1 MDIRIG
7 IREVA
12 REVTLESNQAASE
25 VEALVTAALSG
36 ESQVLTLEDTHGR
49 KVIVPAVHIGYVD
62 LGSEDRGR
70 VGFGTV

>member
-12 REVTLESNQAASE
+12 RELSVESRQSADE
-25 VEALVTAALSG
+25 VEALVNAALAG
-36 ESQVLTLEDTHGR
+36 ETAVLRLEDSQGR
-49 KVIVPAVHIGYVD
+49 RVLVPSAHIGYVD

-70 VGFGTV
+70 VGFGTA

>member
-7 IREVA
+7 IRDVA
-12 REVTLESNQAASE
+12 REVTLESKQQASE

-36 ESQVLTLEDTHGR
+36 QSPVLTLEDAHGR
-49 KVIVPAVHIGYVD
+49 RVMVPSAHIGYVD

-70 VGFGTV
+70 VGFGTP

>member
-12 REVTLESNQAASE
+12 REVTLESSQAREE

-36 ESQVLTLEDTHGR
+36 ETAVLTLQDSHGR
-49 KVIVPAVHIGYVD
+49 RVIVPASHIGYVD
-62 LGSEDRGR
+62 LGAEDRGR